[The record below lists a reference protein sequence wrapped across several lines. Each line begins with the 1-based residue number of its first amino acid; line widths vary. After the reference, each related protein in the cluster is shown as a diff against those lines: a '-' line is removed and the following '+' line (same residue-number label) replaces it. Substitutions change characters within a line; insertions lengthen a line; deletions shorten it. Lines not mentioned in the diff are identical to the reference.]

1 MALGVLVVGDVINDI
16 LVETAAPIVAGED
29 NPAGIR
35 ARAGGSAA
43 NQAAWLGWMGADVTF
58 AGRVGAADV
67 EFHRA
72 ELARFGVRAHLAAD
86 PVTST
91 GSIVV
96 LVGADGERTF
106 ITDRGAN
113 LRLAA
118 DDVPA
123 ALLDD
128 VALLH
133 LTGHTLFEPGP
144 REVVLGL
151 IARARSRR
159 IPFSVDPGSA
169 AFLANLTPGE
179 FLRWTDGAA
188 ICFPN
193 RDEAAVLVG
202 PTRMAQGEAAPVPS
216 ADLAA
221 TGQAAA
227 GPEVTDPLAMAAFL
241 TLHYGAVVLKLG
253 ADGALLA
260 TADREPQRFPARQM
274 TVRDTTG
281 AGDAFCAGFL
291 AAWLAR
297 EALAEAMGAGGRA
310 AATAVSTLGG
320 RPEPR
325 AERRHSPLRLI
336 CPDSACWSRCWWLI
350 RLARRRGGG

>member
-1 MALGVLVVGDVINDI
+1 MAPGVLVVGDVINDI

-35 ARAGGSAA
+35 GRAGGSAA
-43 NQAAWLGWMGADVTF
+43 NQAAWLGWMGANVTF
-58 AGRVGAADV
+58 AGRAGAADV

-86 PVTST
+86 QVMST

-118 DDVPA
+118 EDVPA

-133 LTGHTLFEPGP
+133 LTGYTLFEPGP
-144 REVVLGL
+144 RAVVLGL
-151 IARARSRR
+151 IARARSRG

-169 AFLANLTPGE
+169 AFLANLAPGE

-193 RDEAAVLVG
+193 RDEAAVLLG
-202 PTRMAQGEAAPVPS
+202 PTRMPPGDAAPVPS
-216 ADLAA
+216 AALAA
-221 TGQAAA
+221 TSQAAA
-227 GPEVTDPLAMAAFL
+227 GPWVADPLAMAAFL

-260 TADREPQRFPARQM
+260 TAGAEPQRFPARQA

-291 AAWLAR
+291 AAWLAGGDCADGGDCR
-297 EALAEAMGAGGRA
+297 DGGDSRTGDISMARGGGPASDRLAAAVQAGMRA
-310 AATAVSTLGG
+310 AAAAVSVLGG
-320 RPEPR
+320 RPDP
-325 AERRHSPLRLI
+325 A
-336 CPDSACWSRCWWLI
+336 
-350 RLARRRGGG
+350 

>member
-1 MALGVLVVGDVINDI
+1 MASGVLVVGDVINDI

-29 NPAGIR
+29 NPAAVR

-43 NQAAWLGWMGADVTF
+43 NQAAWLGWIGADVTF
-58 AGRVGAADV
+58 AGRVGASDV

-86 PVTST
+86 QVTPT

-133 LTGHTLFEPGP
+133 LTGYTLFEPGP
-144 REVVLGL
+144 REVALSL
-151 IARARSRR
+151 IARARSRG

-169 AFLANLTPGE
+169 AFLANLAPGE

-188 ICFPN
+188 VCFPN
-193 RDEAAVLVG
+193 RDEAAVLAG
-202 PTRMAQGEAAPVPS
+202 PTRMPRGEADPVPS

-221 TGQAAA
+221 TGHAAAAA
-227 GPEVTDPLAMAAFL
+227 GPKVTDPLAMAALL
-241 TLHYGAVVLKLG
+241 TLHYGTVVLKLG
-253 ADGALLA
+253 AEGALLA
-260 TADREPQRFPARQM
+260 TAGAEPQRFPARQA

-291 AAWLAR
+291 AAWLAGGGCPGGGDSR
-297 EALAEAMGAGGRA
+297 TGDVSGVRGHGPARDGLATPVEAGMRA
-310 AATAVSTLGG
+310 AAAAVSVLGG
-320 RPEPR
+320 RPYPE
-325 AERRHSPLRLI
+325 
-336 CPDSACWSRCWWLI
+336 
-350 RLARRRGGG
+350 

>member
-1 MALGVLVVGDVINDI
+1 VARPARPARPAGVLVVGDVINDI
-16 LVETAAPIVAGED
+16 LVKVPGPIAAGED
-29 NPAGIR
+29 NPAVIR
-35 ARAGGSAA
+35 TRPGGSAA

-58 AGRVGAADV
+58 AGRAGAGDA

-86 PVTST
+86 AAVST

-106 ITDRGAN
+106 LTDRGAN

-118 DDVPA
+118 SDAPA

-133 LTGHTLFEPGP
+133 LTGYTLFEPGP
-144 REVVLGL
+144 REVALGL
-151 IARARSRR
+151 IARARSRG
-159 IPFSVDPGSA
+159 IPFTVDPASA
-169 AFLANLTPGE
+169 AFLAGLAPGE

-188 ICFPN
+188 ACFAN
-193 RDEAAVLVG
+193 RDEAAVLASAAEV
-202 PTRMAQGEAAPVPS
+202 PEAAAS
-216 ADLAA
+216 AA
-221 TGQAAA
+221 TMA
-227 GPEVTDPLAMAAFL
+227 AAFL
-241 TLHYGAVVLKLG
+241 ARHYDAVVIKLG

-260 TADREPQRFPARQM
+260 TAGTGARRFPAHPV

-291 AAWLAR
+291 ATWLSGEGGPGRPVAPDGR
-297 EALAEAMGAGGRA
+297 VRPSLLAAMDAGARA
-310 AATAVSTLGG
+310 AAIAVTGLGG
-320 RPEPR
+320 RPEP
-325 AERRHSPLRLI
+325 
-336 CPDSACWSRCWWLI
+336 
-350 RLARRRGGG
+350 